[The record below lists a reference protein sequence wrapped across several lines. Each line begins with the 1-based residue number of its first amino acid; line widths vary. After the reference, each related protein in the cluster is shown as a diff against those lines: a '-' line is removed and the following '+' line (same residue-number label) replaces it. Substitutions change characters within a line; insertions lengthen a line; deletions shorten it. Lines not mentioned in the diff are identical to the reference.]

1 MEETDRENGADR
13 HPLEGAGRE
22 ERMVGTLLLQKLY
35 LLYKK
40 LRYLI
45 SSIVIVHGLR
55 LSMNLASG
63 RPCINFINYFC

>member
-22 ERMVGTLLLQKLY
+22 ERMVGTLLLLLQKLY

-45 SSIVIVHGLR
+45 SSIVIVHG
-55 LSMNLASG
+55 
-63 RPCINFINYFC
+63 FQ